1 MNRGIRNLKARI
13 AAAVTAA
20 AVAAGVF
27 AGFSAVAAQT
37 VLAAESG
44 DSSASES
51 GSAGSSDS
59 GVRMEML
66 DPDRIGSIGV
76 TIYGE
81 EAELVPGGTLTL
93 YKVADVIVDN
103 GFKFVYAAGFDTLSA
118 PLVEDSDLTAD
129 LAQQAA
135 DAAEANGAEAVDAQ
149 VSDDNGHV
157 TFANLPVGLYLVVE
171 TAPAP
176 GYLPINPFLVT
187 VPTKDYDKG
196 VLNYDVDAFPK
207 PPVAERETTT
217 TVTTEVTTTDRIPQT
232 GQQWLPV
239 WILGGLG
246 VLLVVFGLVRR
257 NKEDR

>member
-1 MNRGIRNLKARI
+1 MNRGLRDLRTRI
-13 AAAVTAA
+13 TALIASA
-20 AVAAGVF
+20 AVAVGLTAGLS
-27 AGFSAVAAQT
+27 AGMART
-37 VLAAESG
+37 VLAAETS
-44 DSSASES
+44 DSSA
-51 GSAGSSDS
+51 SDS

-66 DPDRIGSIGV
+66 DPDATGSIGV

-93 YKVADVIVDN
+93 YKVADVVVDN
-103 GFKFVYAAGFDTLSA
+103 GFKFVYAAGFETLTA
-118 PLVEDSDLTAD
+118 PLIEDSDLTAD

-135 DAAEANGAEAVDAQ
+135 AAAEENGASSVDVQ

-187 VPTKDYDKG
+187 VPTKNYEKG
-196 VLNYDVDAFPK
+196 TLEYNVDAFPK
-207 PPVAERETTT
+207 PPIAERETTT

-239 WILGGLG
+239 WVLGGLG
-246 VLLVVFGLVRR
+246 VLLVVFGLFRR
-257 NKEDR
+257 HREDR